1 MREALVAWAGDC
13 KVRGEVDL
21 DERRLSDQVNEGELL
36 TFFGATLESLDDGH
50 QLAMEELEVERREL
64 HLIEIAGHEG
74 DPGRRTRTI
83 EDPVRLEIGPFRI
96 TGSLHRHPAAQ
107 PLAALTRRQRFVP
120 VTDAVI
126 ELTDGSRASVK
137 HDVLLVNRELVRNH
151 EPLSQVPAWADDPV
165 GVVPHAAAAGDIV
178 G

>member
-1 MREALVAWAGDC
+1 VGPPAP
-13 KVRGEVDL
+13 
-21 DERRLSDQVNEGELL
+21 RRLSDQVNEGELL

-50 QLAMEELEVERREL
+50 EVALEELEVERREL
-64 HLIEIAGHEG
+64 HLIEIDGHQG
-74 DPGRRTRTI
+74 DPDRRTRTI

-120 VTDAVI
+120 VTGAIID
-126 ELTDGSRASVK
+126 LLDGSRASLQR
-137 HDVLLVNRELVRNH
+137 DVVLVNRELVGKH
-151 EPLSQVPAWADDPV
+151 EALSQVAVWADDPN
-165 GVVPHAAAAGDIV
+165 GVLPLTAAAGDVI

>member
-13 KVRGEVDL
+13 TVRGEVDL
-21 DERRLSDQVNEGELL
+21 DERRLSDQVNEGELI

-50 QLAMEELEVERREL
+50 ELAMDELEVERREL
-64 HLIEIAGHEG
+64 HLIEIAGPQG
-74 DPGRRTRTI
+74 DPGRRTRTV

-120 VTDAVI
+120 VTDAI
-126 ELTDGSRASVK
+126 IDLLDGSRAPLTREV
-137 HDVLLVNRELVRNH
+137 VLINRELVRKH
-151 EPLSQVPAWADDPV
+151 EPLAHVPVWADEPY
-165 GVVPHAAAAGDIV
+165 GVVPGAAAAGDPV

>member
-1 MREALVAWAGDC
+1 MRESLVAWAGDC
-13 KVRGEVDL
+13 QVRGQVDL

-50 QLAMEELEVERREL
+50 RIQMEELEVERREL
-64 HLIEIAGHEG
+64 HLIEIDGHQG
-74 DPGRRTRTI
+74 DPIRRTRTI
-83 EDPVRLEIGPFRI
+83 EDPVRLEVGPFRV

-120 VTDAVI
+120 VTGAVI
-126 ELTDGSRASVK
+126 DLLDGSRASLQREVI
-137 HDVLLVNRELVRNH
+137 LVNRELVRKH
-151 EPLSQVPAWADDPV
+151 EPLSQVPVWADEPP
-165 GVVPHAAAAGDIV
+165 GVVPGAAAAGDVV